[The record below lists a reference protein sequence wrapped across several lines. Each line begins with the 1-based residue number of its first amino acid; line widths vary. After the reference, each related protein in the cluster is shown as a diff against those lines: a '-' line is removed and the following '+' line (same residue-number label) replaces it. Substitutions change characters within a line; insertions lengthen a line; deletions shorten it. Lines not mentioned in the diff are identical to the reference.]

1 MKQMEHSYKGEEK
14 FLVNDLK
21 TIVSKA
27 RSKAFAAV
35 NYSLVERN
43 WRIGK
48 RIVEEE
54 QNGEARAEYGKH
66 IIEVASA
73 ALTEEFGKGFSETN
87 LINFKKFFL
96 LFKELEI
103 HQTVSEEFR
112 KQVLHLLPWSHYERL
127 IRVEDKKAREWYAKE
142 AYEQGWSFRTLN
154 RNINTL
160 YYERLLMSKKKQP
173 VVNEMQDKTKAYQ
186 QDKLEYIKSP
196 VVLEFLGL
204 PEDTSLAESKL
215 ETAIINNLE
224 KFLMEMGKGYALVAR
239 QQHIRTEENDYYIDL
254 VFYNYLIKSFILV
267 DLKVNRI
274 TYQDVGQMDMYL
286 QMYDKMKKG
295 PDDNPTIGIIL
306 CTETD
311 SDVARYS
318 TLAKNDQ
325 MFAAKYKLYLPDKED
340 LRREI
345 ERQKELY
352 LMAHPEET
360 GISVTNGY
368 AQPDSCFMFAYD
380 LEQDKLLWRSA
391 DQSYN
396 SMNFV
401 VKGDVI
407 LCGYG
412 FTAEDDYLYQI
423 NRNTG
428 EILDRLELKKMPDLL
443 VEQDGKLYVH
453 TYSYDYVIDF

>member
-1 MKQMEHSYKGEEK
+1 MKEPGKKYNDEDNM
-14 FLVNDLK
+14 LVNDLRS
-21 TIVSKA
+21 IVSKA

-43 WRIGK
+43 WRIGQ
-48 RIVEEE
+48 RIVEQE
-54 QNGEARAEYGKH
+54 QNGASRAEYGKH
-66 IIEVASA
+66 VIEVASA
-73 ALTEEFGKGFSETN
+73 ALTEEFGKGFSYTN
-87 LINFKKFFL
+87 IANYKRFYLTFNDLQIL
-96 LFKELEI
+96 
-103 HQTVSEEFR
+103 QTVSEEFNNPIQQTLPAKSSAPYKEDKAKSAQSELR
-112 KQVLHLLPWSHYERL
+112 LLPWSHYERL

-142 AYEQGWSFRTLN
+142 AFNEGWSFRTLN

-160 YYERLLMSKKKQP
+160 YYERLLMSKKKRP
-173 VVNEMQDKTKAYQ
+173 VVDEMQDKTKAYQ

-204 PEDTSLAESKL
+204 PEDTSLTESKL

-352 LMAHPEET
+352 LMAHPEE
-360 GISVTNGY
+360 N
-368 AQPDSCFMFAYD
+368 
-380 LEQDKLLWRSA
+380 EK
-391 DQSYN
+391 
-396 SMNFV
+396 
-401 VKGDVI
+401 
-407 LCGYG
+407 
-412 FTAEDDYLYQI
+412 E
-423 NRNTG
+423 
-428 EILDRLELKKMPDLL
+428 
-443 VEQDGKLYVH
+443 
-453 TYSYDYVIDF
+453 

>member
-1 MKQMEHSYKGEEK
+1 MKQPRKKYNDEDNM
-14 FLVNDLK
+14 LVNDLRS
-21 TIVSKA
+21 IVSKA

-43 WRIGK
+43 WRIGQ

-54 QNGEARAEYGKH
+54 QNGASRAEYGKH
-66 IIEVASA
+66 VIEVASA
-73 ALTEEFGKGFSETN
+73 ALTEEFGKGFSYTN
-87 LINFKKFFL
+87 IANYKRFYLTFNNLQIL
-96 LFKELEI
+96 
-103 HQTVSEEFR
+103 QTVSEEFNNPIQQTLPAKSSAPHKEDKAESAQSELR
-112 KQVLHLLPWSHYERL
+112 LLPWSHYERL

-142 AYEQGWSFRTLN
+142 AFEQGWSFRTLN

-160 YYERLLMSKKKQP
+160 YYERLLMSKKKRP
-173 VVNEMQDKTKAYQ
+173 VVDEMQDNTKAYQ

-352 LMAHPEET
+352 LMAHPEE
-360 GISVTNGY
+360 N
-368 AQPDSCFMFAYD
+368 
-380 LEQDKLLWRSA
+380 DK
-391 DQSYN
+391 
-396 SMNFV
+396 
-401 VKGDVI
+401 
-407 LCGYG
+407 
-412 FTAEDDYLYQI
+412 E
-423 NRNTG
+423 
-428 EILDRLELKKMPDLL
+428 
-443 VEQDGKLYVH
+443 
-453 TYSYDYVIDF
+453 

>member
-1 MKQMEHSYKGEEK
+1 MKQPRKKYNDEDNM
-14 FLVNDLK
+14 LVNDLRS
-21 TIVSKA
+21 IVSKA

-43 WRIGK
+43 WRIGQ

-54 QNGEARAEYGKH
+54 QNGASRAEYGKH
-66 IIEVASA
+66 VIEVASA

-87 LINFKKFFL
+87 IMNFKKFYL
-96 LFKELEI
+96 KFKELTI
-103 HQTVSEEFR
+103 PQTLSEEFK
-112 KQVLHLLPWSHYERL
+112 KQKQQTQSDESSLLPPKGQTPPAQFELRLLPWSHYERL
-127 IRVEDKKAREWYAKE
+127 IRVEDKKAREWYTKE
-142 AYEQGWSFRTLN
+142 AFEQGWSFRTLN

-196 VVLEFLGL
+196 VVMEFLGL
-204 PEDTSLAESKL
+204 PSDSSLKESKL
-215 ETAIINNLE
+215 ESAIIDNLE

-306 CTETD
+306 CAETD

-352 LMAHPEET
+352 LMAHPEE
-360 GISVTNGY
+360 N
-368 AQPDSCFMFAYD
+368 
-380 LEQDKLLWRSA
+380 DK
-391 DQSYN
+391 
-396 SMNFV
+396 
-401 VKGDVI
+401 
-407 LCGYG
+407 
-412 FTAEDDYLYQI
+412 E
-423 NRNTG
+423 
-428 EILDRLELKKMPDLL
+428 
-443 VEQDGKLYVH
+443 
-453 TYSYDYVIDF
+453 

>member
-1 MKQMEHSYKGEEK
+1 MKEPGKKYNDEDNM
-14 FLVNDLK
+14 LVNDLRS
-21 TIVSKA
+21 IVSKA

-35 NYSLVERN
+35 NYSLMERN
-43 WRIGK
+43 WRIGQ

-54 QNGEARAEYGKH
+54 QNGASRAEYGKH
-66 IIEVASA
+66 VIEVASA
-73 ALTEEFGKGFSETN
+73 ALTKEFGKGFSETN
-87 LINFKKFFL
+87 IMNFKKFYL
-96 LFKELEI
+96 KFKELTI
-103 HQTVSEEFR
+103 PQTLSEEFK
-112 KQVLHLLPWSHYERL
+112 KQKHQTLSDESSLLPQKGQTQPAQFELRLLPWSHYERL

-142 AYEQGWSFRTLN
+142 AFNEGWSYRTLN

-160 YYERLLMSKKKQP
+160 YYERLLMSTKKQP
-173 VVNEMQDKTKAYQ
+173 VVDEMQDKTKAYQ

-352 LMAHPEET
+352 LMAHPEE
-360 GISVTNGY
+360 N
-368 AQPDSCFMFAYD
+368 
-380 LEQDKLLWRSA
+380 DK
-391 DQSYN
+391 
-396 SMNFV
+396 
-401 VKGDVI
+401 
-407 LCGYG
+407 
-412 FTAEDDYLYQI
+412 E
-423 NRNTG
+423 
-428 EILDRLELKKMPDLL
+428 
-443 VEQDGKLYVH
+443 
-453 TYSYDYVIDF
+453 

>member
-1 MKQMEHSYKGEEK
+1 MKQPRKKYNDEDNM
-14 FLVNDLK
+14 LVNDLRS
-21 TIVSKA
+21 IISKA

-43 WRIGK
+43 WRIGQ
-48 RIVEEE
+48 RIVEQE
-54 QNGEARAEYGKH
+54 QNGASRAEYGKH
-66 IIEVASA
+66 VIEIASA
-73 ALTEEFGKGFSETN
+73 ALTEEFGKGFSYTN
-87 LINFKKFFL
+87 IANYKRFYLTFNNLQIL
-96 LFKELEI
+96 
-103 HQTVSEEFR
+103 QTVSEEFNNPIQQTLPAKSSTPHKEDKAESTQSELR
-112 KQVLHLLPWSHYERL
+112 LLPWSHYERL

-142 AYEQGWSFRTLN
+142 AFEQGWSFRTLN

-306 CTETD
+306 STETD

-352 LMAHPEET
+352 LMAHPEE
-360 GISVTNGY
+360 N
-368 AQPDSCFMFAYD
+368 
-380 LEQDKLLWRSA
+380 DK
-391 DQSYN
+391 
-396 SMNFV
+396 
-401 VKGDVI
+401 
-407 LCGYG
+407 
-412 FTAEDDYLYQI
+412 E
-423 NRNTG
+423 
-428 EILDRLELKKMPDLL
+428 
-443 VEQDGKLYVH
+443 
-453 TYSYDYVIDF
+453 

>member
-1 MKQMEHSYKGEEK
+1 MKEPGKKYNDEDNM
-14 FLVNDLK
+14 LVNDLRS
-21 TIVSKA
+21 IVSKA

-43 WRIGK
+43 WRIGQ

-54 QNGEARAEYGKH
+54 QNGASRAKYGKH
-66 IIEVASA
+66 VIEVASA
-73 ALTEEFGKGFSETN
+73 ALTKEFGKGFSETN
-87 LINFKKFFL
+87 IMNFKKFYL
-96 LFKELEI
+96 KFKELTI
-103 HQTVSEEFR
+103 PQTLSEEFK
-112 KQVLHLLPWSHYERL
+112 KQKQQTLSAESSLLPQKGQTPPAQFELRFLPWSHYERL

-142 AYEQGWSFRTLN
+142 AFEQGWSFRTLN

-204 PEDTSLAESKL
+204 PEDISLAESKL

-306 CTETD
+306 CAETD

-352 LMAHPEET
+352 LMAHPEE
-360 GISVTNGY
+360 N
-368 AQPDSCFMFAYD
+368 
-380 LEQDKLLWRSA
+380 DK
-391 DQSYN
+391 
-396 SMNFV
+396 
-401 VKGDVI
+401 
-407 LCGYG
+407 
-412 FTAEDDYLYQI
+412 E
-423 NRNTG
+423 
-428 EILDRLELKKMPDLL
+428 
-443 VEQDGKLYVH
+443 
-453 TYSYDYVIDF
+453 

>member
-1 MKQMEHSYKGEEK
+1 MKQPSKKYDDEDNM
-14 FLVNDLK
+14 LVNDLRS
-21 TIVSKA
+21 IVSKA

-43 WRIGK
+43 WRIGQ

-54 QNGEARAEYGKH
+54 QNGASRAEYGKH
-66 IIEVASA
+66 VIEVASA
-73 ALTEEFGKGFSETN
+73 ALTEEFGKGFSYTN
-87 LINFKKFFL
+87 IANYKRFYLTFNDLQIL
-96 LFKELEI
+96 
-103 HQTVSEEFR
+103 QTVSEEFNNPIQQTLPAKSSAPYKEDKAKSAQSELR
-112 KQVLHLLPWSHYERL
+112 LLPWSHYERL

-142 AYEQGWSFRTLN
+142 AFEQGWSFRTLN

-160 YYERLLMSKKKQP
+160 YYERLLMSTKKQP
-173 VVNEMQDKTKAYQ
+173 VVDEMQDKTKAYQ

-286 QMYDKMKKG
+286 QMYDKIKKG

-352 LMAHPEET
+352 LMAHPEE
-360 GISVTNGY
+360 N
-368 AQPDSCFMFAYD
+368 
-380 LEQDKLLWRSA
+380 DK
-391 DQSYN
+391 
-396 SMNFV
+396 
-401 VKGDVI
+401 
-407 LCGYG
+407 
-412 FTAEDDYLYQI
+412 E
-423 NRNTG
+423 
-428 EILDRLELKKMPDLL
+428 
-443 VEQDGKLYVH
+443 
-453 TYSYDYVIDF
+453 

>member
-1 MKQMEHSYKGEEK
+1 MKEPSKKYNDEDNM
-14 FLVNDLK
+14 LVNDLRS
-21 TIVSKA
+21 IVSKA

-43 WRIGK
+43 WRIGQ

-54 QNGEARAEYGKH
+54 QNGASRAEYGKH
-66 IIEVASA
+66 VIEVASA
-73 ALTEEFGKGFSETN
+73 ALTKEFGKGFSETN
-87 LINFKKFFL
+87 IMNFKKFYL
-96 LFKELEI
+96 KFKELTI
-103 HQTVSEEFR
+103 PQTLSEEFK
-112 KQVLHLLPWSHYERL
+112 KQKHQTLSDESSLLPQKWQTQPAQFELRLLPWSHYERL

-142 AYEQGWSFRTLN
+142 AFEQGWSYRTLN

-160 YYERLLMSKKKQP
+160 YYERLLMSTKKQP
-173 VVNEMQDKTKAYQ
+173 VVDEMQDKTKAYQ

-196 VVLEFLGL
+196 VVLEFLGS

-352 LMAHPEET
+352 LMAHPEE
-360 GISVTNGY
+360 N
-368 AQPDSCFMFAYD
+368 
-380 LEQDKLLWRSA
+380 DK
-391 DQSYN
+391 
-396 SMNFV
+396 
-401 VKGDVI
+401 
-407 LCGYG
+407 
-412 FTAEDDYLYQI
+412 E
-423 NRNTG
+423 
-428 EILDRLELKKMPDLL
+428 
-443 VEQDGKLYVH
+443 
-453 TYSYDYVIDF
+453 

>member
-1 MKQMEHSYKGEEK
+1 MKEPSKKYNDEDNM
-14 FLVNDLK
+14 LVNDLRS
-21 TIVSKA
+21 IVSKA

-43 WRIGK
+43 WRIGQ

-54 QNGEARAEYGKH
+54 QNGASRAEYGKH
-66 IIEVASA
+66 VIEVASA
-73 ALTEEFGKGFSETN
+73 ALTKEFGKGFSETN
-87 LINFKKFFL
+87 IMNFKKFYL
-96 LFKELEI
+96 KFKELTI
-103 HQTVSEEFR
+103 PQTLSEEFK
-112 KQVLHLLPWSHYERL
+112 KQKHQTLSDESSLLPQKGQTQPAQFELRLLPWSHYERL

-142 AYEQGWSFRTLN
+142 AFNEGWSYRTLN

-160 YYERLLMSKKKQP
+160 YYERLLMSTKKQP
-173 VVNEMQDKTKAYQ
+173 VVDEMQDKTKAYQ

-325 MFAAKYKLYLPDKED
+325 MFAAKYKLYLPNEED

-352 LMAHPEET
+352 LMAHP
-360 GISVTNGY
+360 
-368 AQPDSCFMFAYD
+368 
-380 LEQDKLLWRSA
+380 DK
-391 DQSYN
+391 
-396 SMNFV
+396 
-401 VKGDVI
+401 
-407 LCGYG
+407 
-412 FTAEDDYLYQI
+412 
-423 NRNTG
+423 
-428 EILDRLELKKMPDLL
+428 
-443 VEQDGKLYVH
+443 
-453 TYSYDYVIDF
+453 

>member
-1 MKQMEHSYKGEEK
+1 MKEPGKKYNDEDNM
-14 FLVNDLK
+14 LVNDLRS
-21 TIVSKA
+21 IVSKA

-43 WRIGK
+43 WRIGQ

-54 QNGEARAEYGKH
+54 QNGASRAEYGKH
-66 IIEVASA
+66 VIEIASA

-87 LINFKKFFL
+87 IMNFKKFYL
-96 LFKELEI
+96 KFKELTI
-103 HQTVSEEFR
+103 PQTLSEEFK
-112 KQVLHLLPWSHYERL
+112 KQKHQTLSDEFSLLPQKGQTQPAQFELRLLPWSHYERL

-142 AYEQGWSFRTLN
+142 AFEQGWSFRTLN

-173 VVNEMQDKTKAYQ
+173 VVDEMQDKTKAYQ

-352 LMAHPEET
+352 QMAHPEE
-360 GISVTNGY
+360 N
-368 AQPDSCFMFAYD
+368 
-380 LEQDKLLWRSA
+380 DK
-391 DQSYN
+391 
-396 SMNFV
+396 
-401 VKGDVI
+401 
-407 LCGYG
+407 
-412 FTAEDDYLYQI
+412 E
-423 NRNTG
+423 
-428 EILDRLELKKMPDLL
+428 
-443 VEQDGKLYVH
+443 
-453 TYSYDYVIDF
+453 

>member
-1 MKQMEHSYKGEEK
+1 MKQPRKKYNDEDNM
-14 FLVNDLK
+14 LVNDLRS
-21 TIVSKA
+21 IVSKA

-43 WRIGK
+43 WRIGQ
-48 RIVEEE
+48 RIVEQE
-54 QNGEARAEYGKH
+54 QNGASRAEYGKH
-66 IIEVASA
+66 VIEIASA

-87 LINFKKFFL
+87 IMNFKKFYL
-96 LFKELEI
+96 KFKELTI
-103 HQTVSEEFR
+103 PQTLSEEFK
-112 KQVLHLLPWSHYERL
+112 KQKHQTLSDESSLLPQKGQTQSAQFELRLLPWSHYERL

-142 AYEQGWSFRTLN
+142 AFEQGWSFRTLN

-204 PEDTSLAESKL
+204 PEDTFLAESKL

-286 QMYDKMKKG
+286 QMYDKKKKG
-295 PDDNPTIGIIL
+295 SDDNPTIGIIL

-352 LMAHPEET
+352 LMAHPEE
-360 GISVTNGY
+360 N
-368 AQPDSCFMFAYD
+368 
-380 LEQDKLLWRSA
+380 DK
-391 DQSYN
+391 
-396 SMNFV
+396 
-401 VKGDVI
+401 
-407 LCGYG
+407 
-412 FTAEDDYLYQI
+412 E
-423 NRNTG
+423 
-428 EILDRLELKKMPDLL
+428 
-443 VEQDGKLYVH
+443 
-453 TYSYDYVIDF
+453 

>member
-1 MKQMEHSYKGEEK
+1 MKQPGKKYNDEDNM
-14 FLVNDLK
+14 LVNDLRS
-21 TIVSKA
+21 IVSKA

-43 WRIGK
+43 WRIGQ
-48 RIVEEE
+48 RIVEQE
-54 QNGEARAEYGKH
+54 QNGASRAEYGKH
-66 IIEVASA
+66 VIEIASA
-73 ALTEEFGKGFSETN
+73 ALTEEFGKGFSYTN
-87 LINFKKFFL
+87 IANYKRFYLTFNNLQIL
-96 LFKELEI
+96 
-103 HQTVSEEFR
+103 QTVSEEFNNPIQQTLPAKSSAPHKEDKAESAQSELR
-112 KQVLHLLPWSHYERL
+112 LLPWSHYERL

-142 AYEQGWSFRTLN
+142 AFEQGWSFRTLN

-325 MFAAKYKLYLPDKED
+325 MFAAKYKLYLPNKED

-352 LMAHPEET
+352 LMAHPEE
-360 GISVTNGY
+360 N
-368 AQPDSCFMFAYD
+368 
-380 LEQDKLLWRSA
+380 DK
-391 DQSYN
+391 
-396 SMNFV
+396 
-401 VKGDVI
+401 
-407 LCGYG
+407 
-412 FTAEDDYLYQI
+412 E
-423 NRNTG
+423 
-428 EILDRLELKKMPDLL
+428 
-443 VEQDGKLYVH
+443 
-453 TYSYDYVIDF
+453 

>member
-1 MKQMEHSYKGEEK
+1 MKQPRKKYNDEDNM
-14 FLVNDLK
+14 LVNDLRS
-21 TIVSKA
+21 IVSKA

-43 WRIGK
+43 WRIGQ

-54 QNGEARAEYGKH
+54 QNGASRAEYGKH
-66 IIEVASA
+66 VIEVASA
-73 ALTEEFGKGFSETN
+73 ALTEEFGKGFSYTN
-87 LINFKKFFL
+87 IANYKRFYLTFNNLQIL
-96 LFKELEI
+96 
-103 HQTVSEEFR
+103 QTVSEEFKKPKHQTLSDESSLLPQKDQTQSTQSELR
-112 KQVLHLLPWSHYERL
+112 LLPWSHYERL

-142 AYEQGWSFRTLN
+142 AFEQGWSFRTLN

-160 YYERLLMSKKKQP
+160 YYERLLMSKKKRP
-173 VVNEMQDKTKAYQ
+173 VVNEMQDNTKAYQ

-295 PDDNPTIGIIL
+295 TDDNPTIGIIL

-352 LMAHPEET
+352 LMAHPEE
-360 GISVTNGY
+360 N
-368 AQPDSCFMFAYD
+368 
-380 LEQDKLLWRSA
+380 DK
-391 DQSYN
+391 
-396 SMNFV
+396 
-401 VKGDVI
+401 
-407 LCGYG
+407 
-412 FTAEDDYLYQI
+412 E
-423 NRNTG
+423 
-428 EILDRLELKKMPDLL
+428 
-443 VEQDGKLYVH
+443 
-453 TYSYDYVIDF
+453 

>member
-1 MKQMEHSYKGEEK
+1 MKQPGKKYNDKDNM
-14 FLVNDLK
+14 LVNDLRS
-21 TIVSKA
+21 IVSKA

-35 NYSLVERN
+35 NYSLVKRN
-43 WRIGK
+43 WRIGQ
-48 RIVEEE
+48 RIVEQE
-54 QNGEARAEYGKH
+54 QNGASRAEYGKH
-66 IIEVASA
+66 VIEVASA

-87 LINFKKFFL
+87 IMNFKKFYL
-96 LFKELEI
+96 KFKELTI
-103 HQTVSEEFR
+103 PQTLSEEFK
-112 KQVLHLLPWSHYERL
+112 KQKHQTLSDEFSLLPQKGQTQSAQFELRLLPWSHYERL

-142 AYEQGWSFRTLN
+142 AFNEGWSYRTLN

-160 YYERLLMSKKKQP
+160 YYERLLMSKKKRP
-173 VVNEMQDKTKAYQ
+173 VVDEMQDNTKAYQ

-318 TLAKNDQ
+318 TLVKNDQ

-352 LMAHPEET
+352 LMAHPEE
-360 GISVTNGY
+360 N
-368 AQPDSCFMFAYD
+368 
-380 LEQDKLLWRSA
+380 DK
-391 DQSYN
+391 
-396 SMNFV
+396 
-401 VKGDVI
+401 
-407 LCGYG
+407 
-412 FTAEDDYLYQI
+412 E
-423 NRNTG
+423 
-428 EILDRLELKKMPDLL
+428 
-443 VEQDGKLYVH
+443 
-453 TYSYDYVIDF
+453 

>member
-1 MKQMEHSYKGEEK
+1 MKQPRKKYNDEDNM
-14 FLVNDLK
+14 LVNDLRS
-21 TIVSKA
+21 IVSKA

-43 WRIGK
+43 WRIGQ
-48 RIVEEE
+48 RIVEQE
-54 QNGEARAEYGKH
+54 QNGASRAEYGKH
-66 IIEVASA
+66 VIEVASA

-87 LINFKKFFL
+87 IMNFKKFYL
-96 LFKELEI
+96 KFKELTI
-103 HQTVSEEFR
+103 PQTLSEEFK
-112 KQVLHLLPWSHYERL
+112 KQKQQTLSDELSSHFQKGQTPPAQFELRLLPWSHYERL

-142 AYEQGWSFRTLN
+142 AFEQGWSFRTLN

-173 VVNEMQDKTKAYQ
+173 VVDEMQDKTKAYQ

-352 LMAHPEET
+352 LMAHPEE
-360 GISVTNGY
+360 N
-368 AQPDSCFMFAYD
+368 
-380 LEQDKLLWRSA
+380 DK
-391 DQSYN
+391 
-396 SMNFV
+396 
-401 VKGDVI
+401 
-407 LCGYG
+407 
-412 FTAEDDYLYQI
+412 E
-423 NRNTG
+423 
-428 EILDRLELKKMPDLL
+428 
-443 VEQDGKLYVH
+443 
-453 TYSYDYVIDF
+453 

>member
-1 MKQMEHSYKGEEK
+1 MKEPEK
-14 FLVNDLK
+14 KYNDEDNMLVNDLRS
-21 TIVSKA
+21 IVSKA

-43 WRIGK
+43 WRIGQ

-54 QNGEARAEYGKH
+54 QNGASRAEYGKH
-66 IIEVASA
+66 VIEVASA
-73 ALTEEFGKGFSETN
+73 ALTKEFGKGFSETN
-87 LINFKKFFL
+87 IMNFKKFYL
-96 LFKELEI
+96 KFKELTI
-103 HQTVSEEFR
+103 PQTLSEEFK
-112 KQVLHLLPWSHYERL
+112 KQKYQTLSDESSLLPQKGQTQPAQFELRLLPWSHYERL

-142 AYEQGWSFRTLN
+142 AFNEGWSYRTLN

-160 YYERLLMSKKKQP
+160 YYERLLMSTKKQP
-173 VVNEMQDKTKAYQ
+173 VVDEMQDKTKAYQ

-352 LMAHPEET
+352 LMAHPEE
-360 GISVTNGY
+360 N
-368 AQPDSCFMFAYD
+368 
-380 LEQDKLLWRSA
+380 DK
-391 DQSYN
+391 
-396 SMNFV
+396 
-401 VKGDVI
+401 
-407 LCGYG
+407 
-412 FTAEDDYLYQI
+412 E
-423 NRNTG
+423 
-428 EILDRLELKKMPDLL
+428 
-443 VEQDGKLYVH
+443 
-453 TYSYDYVIDF
+453 

>member
-1 MKQMEHSYKGEEK
+1 MKEPGKKYNDEDNM
-14 FLVNDLK
+14 LVNDLRS
-21 TIVSKA
+21 IVSKA

-43 WRIGK
+43 WRIGQ
-48 RIVEEE
+48 RIVEQE
-54 QNGEARAEYGKH
+54 QNGASRAEYGKH
-66 IIEVASA
+66 VIEIASA

-87 LINFKKFFL
+87 IMNFKKFYL
-96 LFKELEI
+96 KFKELTI
-103 HQTVSEEFR
+103 PQTLSEEFK
-112 KQVLHLLPWSHYERL
+112 KQKHQTLSDESSLLPQKGQTQSAQFELRLLPWSHYERL

-142 AYEQGWSFRTLN
+142 AFEQGWSFRTLN

-186 QDKLEYIKSP
+186 QDKLEYFKSP

-204 PEDTSLAESKL
+204 PEDTFLAESKL

-352 LMAHPEET
+352 LMAHPEE
-360 GISVTNGY
+360 N
-368 AQPDSCFMFAYD
+368 
-380 LEQDKLLWRSA
+380 DK
-391 DQSYN
+391 
-396 SMNFV
+396 
-401 VKGDVI
+401 
-407 LCGYG
+407 
-412 FTAEDDYLYQI
+412 E
-423 NRNTG
+423 
-428 EILDRLELKKMPDLL
+428 
-443 VEQDGKLYVH
+443 
-453 TYSYDYVIDF
+453 

>member
-1 MKQMEHSYKGEEK
+1 MKQLNKKYNDEDNM
-14 FLVNDLK
+14 LVNDLRS
-21 TIVSKA
+21 IVSKA

-43 WRIGK
+43 WRIGQ
-48 RIVEEE
+48 RIVEQE
-54 QNGEARAEYGKH
+54 QNGASRAEYGKH
-66 IIEVASA
+66 VIEVASA
-73 ALTEEFGKGFSETN
+73 ALTEEFGKGFSYTN
-87 LINFKKFFL
+87 IANYKRFYLTFNNLQIL
-96 LFKELEI
+96 
-103 HQTVSEEFR
+103 QTVSEEFK
-112 KQVLHLLPWSHYERL
+112 KQKHQTLSDESSLLPQKDQTQSVQSELRLLPWSHYERL

-142 AYEQGWSFRTLN
+142 AFEQGWSFRTLN

-173 VVNEMQDKTKAYQ
+173 VVDEMQDKTKAYQ

-352 LMAHPEET
+352 LMAHPKE
-360 GISVTNGY
+360 N
-368 AQPDSCFMFAYD
+368 
-380 LEQDKLLWRSA
+380 DK
-391 DQSYN
+391 
-396 SMNFV
+396 
-401 VKGDVI
+401 
-407 LCGYG
+407 
-412 FTAEDDYLYQI
+412 E
-423 NRNTG
+423 
-428 EILDRLELKKMPDLL
+428 
-443 VEQDGKLYVH
+443 
-453 TYSYDYVIDF
+453 

>member
-1 MKQMEHSYKGEEK
+1 MKEPGKKYNDEDNM
-14 FLVNDLK
+14 LVNDLRS
-21 TIVSKA
+21 IVSKA

-35 NYSLVERN
+35 NYYLVERN
-43 WRIGK
+43 WRIGQ

-54 QNGEARAEYGKH
+54 QNGASRAEYGKH
-66 IIEVASA
+66 VIEVASA
-73 ALTEEFGKGFSETN
+73 ALTKEFGKGFSETN
-87 LINFKKFFL
+87 IMNFKKFYL
-96 LFKELEI
+96 KFKELTI
-103 HQTVSEEFR
+103 PQTVSEEFK
-112 KQVLHLLPWSHYERL
+112 KQKQQTLSDELSSHFQKGQTPPAQFELRLLPWSHYERL

-142 AYEQGWSFRTLN
+142 AFEQGWSFRTLN

-224 KFLMEMGKGYALVAR
+224 IFLMEMGKGYALVAR

-352 LMAHPEET
+352 LMAHPEE
-360 GISVTNGY
+360 N
-368 AQPDSCFMFAYD
+368 
-380 LEQDKLLWRSA
+380 DK
-391 DQSYN
+391 
-396 SMNFV
+396 
-401 VKGDVI
+401 
-407 LCGYG
+407 
-412 FTAEDDYLYQI
+412 E
-423 NRNTG
+423 
-428 EILDRLELKKMPDLL
+428 
-443 VEQDGKLYVH
+443 
-453 TYSYDYVIDF
+453 

>member
-1 MKQMEHSYKGEEK
+1 MKQPRKKYNDEDNM
-14 FLVNDLK
+14 LVNDLRS
-21 TIVSKA
+21 IVSKA

-43 WRIGK
+43 WRIGQ
-48 RIVEEE
+48 RIVEQE
-54 QNGEARAEYGKH
+54 QNGASRAEYGKH
-66 IIEVASA
+66 VIEVASA

-87 LINFKKFFL
+87 IMNFKKFYL
-96 LFKELEI
+96 KFKELTI
-103 HQTVSEEFR
+103 PQTLSEEFK
-112 KQVLHLLPWSHYERL
+112 KQKHQTLSDESSLLPQKDQTQSTQSELRLLPWSHYERL

-142 AYEQGWSFRTLN
+142 AFEQGWSFRTLN

-352 LMAHPEET
+352 LMTHPEE
-360 GISVTNGY
+360 N
-368 AQPDSCFMFAYD
+368 
-380 LEQDKLLWRSA
+380 EK
-391 DQSYN
+391 
-396 SMNFV
+396 
-401 VKGDVI
+401 
-407 LCGYG
+407 
-412 FTAEDDYLYQI
+412 E
-423 NRNTG
+423 
-428 EILDRLELKKMPDLL
+428 
-443 VEQDGKLYVH
+443 
-453 TYSYDYVIDF
+453 

>member
-1 MKQMEHSYKGEEK
+1 MKEPGKKYNDEDNM
-14 FLVNDLK
+14 LVNDLRS
-21 TIVSKA
+21 IVSKA

-43 WRIGK
+43 WRIGQ

-54 QNGEARAEYGKH
+54 QNGASRAKYGKH
-66 IIEVASA
+66 VIEVASA

-87 LINFKKFFL
+87 IMNFKKFYL
-96 LFKELEI
+96 KFKELTI
-103 HQTVSEEFR
+103 PQTVSEEFK
-112 KQVLHLLPWSHYERL
+112 KQKQQTLSDELSSHFQKGQTPPAQFELRLLPWSHYERL

-142 AYEQGWSFRTLN
+142 AFEQGWSFRTLN

-160 YYERLLMSKKKQP
+160 YYERLLISKKKQP
-173 VVNEMQDKTKAYQ
+173 VVDEMQDKTKAFQ

-352 LMAHPEET
+352 LMAHPEE
-360 GISVTNGY
+360 N
-368 AQPDSCFMFAYD
+368 
-380 LEQDKLLWRSA
+380 DK
-391 DQSYN
+391 
-396 SMNFV
+396 
-401 VKGDVI
+401 
-407 LCGYG
+407 
-412 FTAEDDYLYQI
+412 E
-423 NRNTG
+423 
-428 EILDRLELKKMPDLL
+428 
-443 VEQDGKLYVH
+443 
-453 TYSYDYVIDF
+453 

>member
-1 MKQMEHSYKGEEK
+1 MKEPGKKYNDEDNM
-14 FLVNDLK
+14 LVNDLRS
-21 TIVSKA
+21 IVSKA

-43 WRIGK
+43 WRIGQ

-54 QNGEARAEYGKH
+54 QNGASRAEYGKH
-66 IIEVASA
+66 VIEVASA
-73 ALTEEFGKGFSETN
+73 ALTKEFGKGFSETN
-87 LINFKKFFL
+87 IMNFKKFYL
-96 LFKELEI
+96 KFKELAI
-103 HQTVSEEFR
+103 PQTVSEEFK
-112 KQVLHLLPWSHYERL
+112 KQKHQTLSDESSLLPQKDQTQSTQSELRLLPWSHYERL

-142 AYEQGWSFRTLN
+142 AFEQGWSFRTLN

-160 YYERLLMSKKKQP
+160 YYERLLMSTKKQP
-173 VVNEMQDKTKAYQ
+173 VVDEMQDKTKAYQ

-325 MFAAKYKLYLPDKED
+325 IFAAKYKLYLPDKED

-352 LMAHPEET
+352 LMAHPEE
-360 GISVTNGY
+360 N
-368 AQPDSCFMFAYD
+368 
-380 LEQDKLLWRSA
+380 DK
-391 DQSYN
+391 
-396 SMNFV
+396 
-401 VKGDVI
+401 
-407 LCGYG
+407 
-412 FTAEDDYLYQI
+412 E
-423 NRNTG
+423 
-428 EILDRLELKKMPDLL
+428 
-443 VEQDGKLYVH
+443 
-453 TYSYDYVIDF
+453 

>member
-1 MKQMEHSYKGEEK
+1 MKEPGKKYNDEDNM
-14 FLVNDLK
+14 LVNDLRS
-21 TIVSKA
+21 IVSKA

-43 WRIGK
+43 WRIGQ
-48 RIVEEE
+48 RIVEQE
-54 QNGEARAEYGKH
+54 QNGASRAEYGKH
-66 IIEVASA
+66 VIEIASA

-87 LINFKKFFL
+87 IMNFKKFYL
-96 LFKELEI
+96 KFKELTI
-103 HQTVSEEFR
+103 PQTLSEEFK
-112 KQVLHLLPWSHYERL
+112 KQKHQTLSDESSLLPQKGQTQSAQFELRLLPWSHYERL

-142 AYEQGWSFRTLN
+142 AFEQGWSFRTLN

-196 VVLEFLGL
+196 VVMEFLGL
-204 PEDTSLAESKL
+204 PSDSSLKESKL
-215 ETAIINNLE
+215 ESAIIDNLE

-306 CTETD
+306 CAETD

-340 LRREI
+340 LKREI

-352 LMAHPEET
+352 LMAHPEE
-360 GISVTNGY
+360 N
-368 AQPDSCFMFAYD
+368 
-380 LEQDKLLWRSA
+380 DK
-391 DQSYN
+391 
-396 SMNFV
+396 
-401 VKGDVI
+401 
-407 LCGYG
+407 
-412 FTAEDDYLYQI
+412 E
-423 NRNTG
+423 
-428 EILDRLELKKMPDLL
+428 
-443 VEQDGKLYVH
+443 
-453 TYSYDYVIDF
+453 

>member
-1 MKQMEHSYKGEEK
+1 MKQPGKKYNDEYNM
-14 FLVNDLK
+14 LVNDLRS
-21 TIVSKA
+21 IVSKA

-43 WRIGK
+43 WRIGQ
-48 RIVEEE
+48 RIVEQE
-54 QNGEARAEYGKH
+54 QNGASRAEYGKH
-66 IIEVASA
+66 VIEVASA
-73 ALTEEFGKGFSETN
+73 ALTKEFGKGFSETN
-87 LINFKKFFL
+87 ITNFKKFYL
-96 LFKELEI
+96 KFKELAI
-103 HQTVSEEFR
+103 LQTVSEEFK
-112 KQVLHLLPWSHYERL
+112 KQKQQTQSDESSLLPQKGQTASAQFELRLLPWSHYERL

-142 AYEQGWSFRTLN
+142 AFEQGWSFRTLN

-204 PEDTSLAESKL
+204 PEDISLAESKL

-286 QMYDKMKKG
+286 QMYDNMKKG

-306 CTETD
+306 CSETD

-352 LMAHPEET
+352 LMAHPEE
-360 GISVTNGY
+360 N
-368 AQPDSCFMFAYD
+368 
-380 LEQDKLLWRSA
+380 DK
-391 DQSYN
+391 
-396 SMNFV
+396 
-401 VKGDVI
+401 
-407 LCGYG
+407 
-412 FTAEDDYLYQI
+412 E
-423 NRNTG
+423 
-428 EILDRLELKKMPDLL
+428 
-443 VEQDGKLYVH
+443 
-453 TYSYDYVIDF
+453 

>member
-1 MKQMEHSYKGEEK
+1 MKEPGKKYNDEDNM
-14 FLVNDLK
+14 LVNDLRS
-21 TIVSKA
+21 IVSKA

-43 WRIGK
+43 WRIGQ

-54 QNGEARAEYGKH
+54 QNGASRAEYGKH
-66 IIEVASA
+66 VIEVASA
-73 ALTEEFGKGFSETN
+73 ALTKEFGKGFSETN
-87 LINFKKFFL
+87 IMNFKKFYL
-96 LFKELEI
+96 KFKELTI
-103 HQTVSEEFR
+103 PQTLSEEFK
-112 KQVLHLLPWSHYERL
+112 KQKHQTLSDESSLLPQKGQTQPAQFELRLLPWSHYERL

-142 AYEQGWSFRTLN
+142 AFEQGWSYRTLN

-160 YYERLLMSKKKQP
+160 YYERLLMSTKKQP
-173 VVNEMQDKTKAYQ
+173 VVDEMQDKTKAYQ

-352 LMAHPEET
+352 LMAHPKE
-360 GISVTNGY
+360 N
-368 AQPDSCFMFAYD
+368 
-380 LEQDKLLWRSA
+380 DK
-391 DQSYN
+391 
-396 SMNFV
+396 
-401 VKGDVI
+401 
-407 LCGYG
+407 
-412 FTAEDDYLYQI
+412 E
-423 NRNTG
+423 
-428 EILDRLELKKMPDLL
+428 
-443 VEQDGKLYVH
+443 
-453 TYSYDYVIDF
+453 

>member
-1 MKQMEHSYKGEEK
+1 MKQPRKKYNDEDNM
-14 FLVNDLK
+14 LVNDLRS
-21 TIVSKA
+21 IVSKA

-43 WRIGK
+43 WRIGQ
-48 RIVEEE
+48 RIVEQE
-54 QNGEARAEYGKH
+54 QNGASRAEYGKH
-66 IIEVASA
+66 VIEIASA

-87 LINFKKFFL
+87 IMNFKKFYL
-96 LFKELEI
+96 KFKELTI
-103 HQTVSEEFR
+103 PQTLSEEFK
-112 KQVLHLLPWSHYERL
+112 KQKHQTLSDESSLLPQKGQTQPAQFELRLLPWSHYERL

-142 AYEQGWSFRTLN
+142 AFNEGWSYRTLN

-160 YYERLLMSKKKQP
+160 YYERLLMSTKKQP
-173 VVNEMQDKTKAYQ
+173 VVDEMQDKTKAYQ

-352 LMAHPEET
+352 LMAHPEE
-360 GISVTNGY
+360 N
-368 AQPDSCFMFAYD
+368 
-380 LEQDKLLWRSA
+380 DK
-391 DQSYN
+391 
-396 SMNFV
+396 
-401 VKGDVI
+401 
-407 LCGYG
+407 
-412 FTAEDDYLYQI
+412 E
-423 NRNTG
+423 
-428 EILDRLELKKMPDLL
+428 
-443 VEQDGKLYVH
+443 
-453 TYSYDYVIDF
+453 

>member
-1 MKQMEHSYKGEEK
+1 MKEPGKKYNDEDNM
-14 FLVNDLK
+14 LVNDLRS
-21 TIVSKA
+21 IVSKA

-35 NYSLVERN
+35 NYSLVKRN
-43 WRIGK
+43 WRIGQ
-48 RIVEEE
+48 RIVEQE
-54 QNGEARAEYGKH
+54 QNGASRAEYGKH
-66 IIEVASA
+66 VIEVASA

-87 LINFKKFFL
+87 IMNFKKFYL
-96 LFKELEI
+96 KFKELTI
-103 HQTVSEEFR
+103 PQTVSEEFK
-112 KQVLHLLPWSHYERL
+112 KQKQQTLSDELSSHFQKGQTQSAQFELRLLPWSHYERL

-142 AYEQGWSFRTLN
+142 AFEQGWSFRTLN

-173 VVNEMQDKTKAYQ
+173 VVDEMQDKTKAYQ

-352 LMAHPEET
+352 LMAHPEE
-360 GISVTNGY
+360 N
-368 AQPDSCFMFAYD
+368 
-380 LEQDKLLWRSA
+380 DK
-391 DQSYN
+391 
-396 SMNFV
+396 
-401 VKGDVI
+401 
-407 LCGYG
+407 
-412 FTAEDDYLYQI
+412 E
-423 NRNTG
+423 
-428 EILDRLELKKMPDLL
+428 
-443 VEQDGKLYVH
+443 
-453 TYSYDYVIDF
+453 

>member
-1 MKQMEHSYKGEEK
+1 MKEPGKKYNDEDNM
-14 FLVNDLK
+14 LVNDLRS
-21 TIVSKA
+21 IVSKA

-43 WRIGK
+43 WRIGQ
-48 RIVEEE
+48 RIVEQE
-54 QNGEARAEYGKH
+54 QNGASRAEYGKH
-66 IIEVASA
+66 VIEVASA
-73 ALTEEFGKGFSETN
+73 ALTEEFGKGFSYTN
-87 LINFKKFFL
+87 IANYKRFYLTFNNLQIL
-96 LFKELEI
+96 
-103 HQTVSEEFR
+103 QTVSEEFNNPIQQTLPAKSSATHKEDKAESTQSELR
-112 KQVLHLLPWSHYERL
+112 LLPWSHYERL

-142 AYEQGWSFRTLN
+142 AFEQGWSFRTLN

-173 VVNEMQDKTKAYQ
+173 VVDEMQDKTKAYQ

-352 LMAHPEET
+352 LMAHPEE
-360 GISVTNGY
+360 N
-368 AQPDSCFMFAYD
+368 
-380 LEQDKLLWRSA
+380 DK
-391 DQSYN
+391 
-396 SMNFV
+396 
-401 VKGDVI
+401 
-407 LCGYG
+407 
-412 FTAEDDYLYQI
+412 E
-423 NRNTG
+423 
-428 EILDRLELKKMPDLL
+428 
-443 VEQDGKLYVH
+443 
-453 TYSYDYVIDF
+453 

>member
-1 MKQMEHSYKGEEK
+1 MKQPGKKYNDEDNM
-14 FLVNDLK
+14 LVNDLRS
-21 TIVSKA
+21 IVSKA

-43 WRIGK
+43 WRIGQ
-48 RIVEEE
+48 RIVEQE
-54 QNGEARAEYGKH
+54 QNGASRAEYGKH
-66 IIEVASA
+66 VIEIASA

-87 LINFKKFFL
+87 IMNFKKFYL
-96 LFKELEI
+96 KFKELTI
-103 HQTVSEEFR
+103 PQTVSEEFK
-112 KQVLHLLPWSHYERL
+112 KQKQQTLSDELSSHFQKGQTPPAQFELRLLPWSHYERL

-142 AYEQGWSFRTLN
+142 AFNEGWSYRTLN

-204 PEDTSLAESKL
+204 PEDISLAESKL

-352 LMAHPEET
+352 LMAHPEE
-360 GISVTNGY
+360 N
-368 AQPDSCFMFAYD
+368 
-380 LEQDKLLWRSA
+380 DK
-391 DQSYN
+391 
-396 SMNFV
+396 
-401 VKGDVI
+401 
-407 LCGYG
+407 
-412 FTAEDDYLYQI
+412 E
-423 NRNTG
+423 
-428 EILDRLELKKMPDLL
+428 
-443 VEQDGKLYVH
+443 
-453 TYSYDYVIDF
+453 

>member
-1 MKQMEHSYKGEEK
+1 MKQPGKKYNDEYNM
-14 FLVNDLK
+14 LVNDLRS
-21 TIVSKA
+21 IVSKA

-43 WRIGK
+43 WRIGQ
-48 RIVEEE
+48 RIVEQE
-54 QNGEARAEYGKH
+54 QNGASRAEYGKH
-66 IIEVASA
+66 VIEVASA
-73 ALTEEFGKGFSETN
+73 ALTKEFGKGFSETN
-87 LINFKKFFL
+87 ITNFKKFYL
-96 LFKELEI
+96 KFKELAI
-103 HQTVSEEFR
+103 PQTLSEEFK
-112 KQVLHLLPWSHYERL
+112 KQKQQTQSDESSLLPQKGQTASAQFELHLLPWSHYERL

-142 AYEQGWSFRTLN
+142 AFEQGWSFRTLN

-160 YYERLLMSKKKQP
+160 YYERLLMSKKKRP
-173 VVNEMQDKTKAYQ
+173 VVDEMQDKTKAYQ

-286 QMYDKMKKG
+286 QMYDKMRKG

-352 LMAHPEET
+352 LMTHPEE
-360 GISVTNGY
+360 N
-368 AQPDSCFMFAYD
+368 
-380 LEQDKLLWRSA
+380 EK
-391 DQSYN
+391 
-396 SMNFV
+396 
-401 VKGDVI
+401 
-407 LCGYG
+407 
-412 FTAEDDYLYQI
+412 E
-423 NRNTG
+423 
-428 EILDRLELKKMPDLL
+428 
-443 VEQDGKLYVH
+443 
-453 TYSYDYVIDF
+453 

>member
-1 MKQMEHSYKGEEK
+1 MKEPGKKYNDEDNM
-14 FLVNDLK
+14 LVNDLRS
-21 TIVSKA
+21 IVSKA

-54 QNGEARAEYGKH
+54 QNGASRAEYGKH
-66 IIEVASA
+66 VIEIASA
-73 ALTEEFGKGFSETN
+73 ALTEEFGKGFSYTN
-87 LINFKKFFL
+87 IANYKRFYLTFNNLQIL
-96 LFKELEI
+96 
-103 HQTVSEEFR
+103 QTVSEEFK
-112 KQVLHLLPWSHYERL
+112 KQKHQTLSDESSLLPQKDQTQSIQSELRLLPWSHYERL

-142 AYEQGWSFRTLN
+142 AFEQGWSFRTLN

-352 LMAHPEET
+352 LMTHPEE
-360 GISVTNGY
+360 N
-368 AQPDSCFMFAYD
+368 
-380 LEQDKLLWRSA
+380 EK
-391 DQSYN
+391 
-396 SMNFV
+396 
-401 VKGDVI
+401 
-407 LCGYG
+407 
-412 FTAEDDYLYQI
+412 E
-423 NRNTG
+423 
-428 EILDRLELKKMPDLL
+428 
-443 VEQDGKLYVH
+443 
-453 TYSYDYVIDF
+453 

>member
-87 LINFKKFFL
+87 IRTFKKFFL
-96 LFKELEI
+96 IFRNLEI
-103 HQTVSEEFR
+103 QQTVSAESNLP
-112 KQVLHLLPWSHYERL
+112 KQQTLSDNLSSHFQKGQTPPAQFKLRLLPWSHYERL
-127 IRVEDKKAREWYAKE
+127 IRIEDKRARDWYAKE
-142 AYEQGWSFRTLN
+142 AFEQGWSYRTLS

-160 YYERLLMSKKKQP
+160 YYERLLMSKDKAP
-173 VVNEMQDKTKAYQ
+173 VEKEMKEKTNEFQ

-196 VVLEFLGL
+196 VVMEFLGL
-204 PEDTSLAESKL
+204 PSDSSLKESKL
-215 ETAIINNLE
+215 ESAIIDNLE

-352 LMAHPEET
+352 LMAHPEE
-360 GISVTNGY
+360 N
-368 AQPDSCFMFAYD
+368 
-380 LEQDKLLWRSA
+380 DK
-391 DQSYN
+391 
-396 SMNFV
+396 
-401 VKGDVI
+401 
-407 LCGYG
+407 
-412 FTAEDDYLYQI
+412 E
-423 NRNTG
+423 
-428 EILDRLELKKMPDLL
+428 
-443 VEQDGKLYVH
+443 
-453 TYSYDYVIDF
+453 

>member
-1 MKQMEHSYKGEEK
+1 MKQPRKKYNDEDNM
-14 FLVNDLK
+14 LVNDLRS
-21 TIVSKA
+21 IVSKA

-43 WRIGK
+43 WRIGQ
-48 RIVEEE
+48 RIVEQE
-54 QNGEARAEYGKH
+54 QNGASRAEYGKH
-66 IIEVASA
+66 VIEIASA

-87 LINFKKFFL
+87 IMNFKKFYL
-96 LFKELEI
+96 KFKELTI
-103 HQTVSEEFR
+103 PQTLSEEFK
-112 KQVLHLLPWSHYERL
+112 KQKHQTLSDESSLLPQKGQTQSAQFELRLLPWSHYERL

-142 AYEQGWSFRTLN
+142 AFNEGWSYRTLN

-160 YYERLLMSKKKQP
+160 YYERLLISKKKQP

-204 PEDTSLAESKL
+204 PEDTFLAESKL

-295 PDDNPTIGIIL
+295 PDDNPTIDIIL

-340 LRREI
+340 LKREI

-352 LMAHPEET
+352 LMAHPEE
-360 GISVTNGY
+360 N
-368 AQPDSCFMFAYD
+368 
-380 LEQDKLLWRSA
+380 DK
-391 DQSYN
+391 
-396 SMNFV
+396 
-401 VKGDVI
+401 
-407 LCGYG
+407 
-412 FTAEDDYLYQI
+412 E
-423 NRNTG
+423 
-428 EILDRLELKKMPDLL
+428 
-443 VEQDGKLYVH
+443 
-453 TYSYDYVIDF
+453 